1 MQLDA
6 IINPYRLVTMKT
18 SGETSDDDPTKTA
31 CALSAVTAKS
41 LPTFRERSAEL
52 LLRRRDN
59 AGGVLTRQLL
69 VVGL

>member
-6 IINPYRLVTMKT
+6 IINPYRHEY
-18 SGETSDDDPTKTA
+18 ETSDDDPTKTA

-52 LLRRRDN
+52 LLRRRDD

-69 VVGL
+69 VVSL